1 MKKSFLAALLLV
13 LVNMAGFA
21 QTTPKKAVTPVVVTP
36 AKPAAPVKADG
47 SLDMRYKANKEA
59 AKTAPKL
66 KKDGT
71 PDKRYSR
78 NKKK

>member
-1 MKKSFLAALLLV
+1 
-13 LVNMAGFA
+13 
-21 QTTPKKAVTPVVVTP
+21 
-36 AKPAAPVKADG
+36 
-47 SLDMRYKANKEA
+47 MRYKANKEA

-78 NKKK
+78 NKPK